1 MGMTHSRRSAA
12 AILAGG
18 LFLVPLAGCT
28 GDEANTGSSVLT
40 DADGAASDAQ
50 DAAGDAADAV
60 DEAVDCSGDSCT
72 VTISPDAGEVEI
84 LGTTLAY
91 NGVEDGE
98 ATLTVGDES
107 VTCAEGDSVEA
118 GPLMLECTTVAD
130 DSVSLTATLS

>member
-12 AILAGG
+12 VVLAGG

-28 GDEANTGSSVLT
+28 GDEENTGSSVLT
-40 DADGAASDAQ
+40 QAE
-50 DAAGDAADAV
+50 DAAEDATSQAEDAVDAA

-72 VTISPDAGEVEI
+72 VTVSPDAGEVEV
-84 LGTTLAY
+84 LGTTLSY

-98 ATLTVGDES
+98 ATIMVGDET

-118 GPLMLECTTVAD
+118 GPLTLECTTVSD
-130 DSVSLTATLS
+130 ESVSLTATMN